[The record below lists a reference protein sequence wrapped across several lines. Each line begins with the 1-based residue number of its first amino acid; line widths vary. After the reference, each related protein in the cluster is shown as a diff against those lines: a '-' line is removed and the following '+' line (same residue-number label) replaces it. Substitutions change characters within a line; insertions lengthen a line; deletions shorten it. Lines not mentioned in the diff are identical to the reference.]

1 MSSTPSLSDPL
12 YSEPIQRQKLS
23 DQVFERLW
31 QLIASGELAPG
42 DILPSERDLMERFGV
57 GRPAVRE
64 ALQMLASKGVI
75 TISHGERSR
84 VNELTAGAAVQQV
97 EDIAKL
103 MLSSK
108 PANLENLKQLRKIL
122 EAGTVRIAAEQCTAA
137 DVVDLRALVER
148 QRSMLGQDKPF
159 IKADIDFHVAMAKV
173 TGNPLLE
180 SVTQAM
186 LSWLFAFYK
195 PMLHWAGREETTLKE
210 HENIVELVSNHDI
223 DGAVRLMKEHLNRSD
238 PLYTMKPNR
247 DSYYKT

>member
-1 MSSTPSLSDPL
+1 MSSASSPSDPL
-12 YSEPIQRQKLS
+12 YNEPIQRQKLS

-31 QLIASGELAPG
+31 HLIESGELAPG
-42 DILPSERDLMERFGV
+42 DILPSERALMERFRV

-64 ALQMLASKGVI
+64 ALQMLASKGLI

-84 VNELTAGAAVQQV
+84 VNELTAGAALQQV

-122 EAGTVRIAAEQCTAA
+122 EAGTVRIAAEKCTAD
-137 DVVDLRALVER
+137 DVEDLRSLVDK
-148 QRSMLGQDKPF
+148 QRAMLGKEKPF
-159 IKADIDFHVAMAKV
+159 IKADIDFHVGLARL

-180 SVTQAM
+180 TVTQTM
-186 LSWLFAFYK
+186 LSWLFTYYK

-210 HENIVELVSNHDI
+210 HEGILDLVASHNIE
-223 DGAVRLMKEHLNRSD
+223 GAVRLMTEHLNRSD
-238 PLYTMKPNR
+238 PLYTVKPDNSR
-247 DSYYKT
+247 LSQ